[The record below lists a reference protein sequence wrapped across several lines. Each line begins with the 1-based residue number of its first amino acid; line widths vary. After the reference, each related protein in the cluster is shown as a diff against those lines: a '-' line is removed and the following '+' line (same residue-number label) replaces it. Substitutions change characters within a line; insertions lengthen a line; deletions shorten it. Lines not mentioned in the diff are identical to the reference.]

1 MNSLADRLR
10 SFLYLERVKLRVQY
24 FPLIKQSSLDD
35 FSLNGGWIELT
46 ADTDLTKV
54 QDKYK
59 FGTLEYK
66 NGSSEL
72 ALFQG
77 WKSHYRRITSG
88 MPLYRKCN
96 ILGFIANNNT
106 KFVFI
111 PEVSI
116 EPIFTGPTIIP
127 VVYNNWHMNRFSI
140 VNFIPQ
146 NLSTKIFNKILLN
159 FTLLDDWITP
169 AFRFEE
175 AYTGMQTKVKM
186 AKPIVLAYFT
196 YRGQLFKVELVGNI
210 SKKNGQN
217 DKYVNY
223 KNDSWILIE
232 GENSISS
239 EQAIFFATELRKMF
253 SVVLARPLNTTQLS
267 KKGIDRITHQS
278 LTEDLYFLE
287 MRFKN
292 NKDKLLIYEMFQ
304 EKRDIQLNNL
314 IPNWFNKGENFE
326 LLIQDYLLTISYNET
341 VQNKLINLTE
351 GIEAYYRDKDENLHQ
366 KLEDM
371 LNSLAE
377 YIQDTLEKNVG
388 DLDTWLSEIKDTRVY
403 IAHGDRKEHV
413 IDDFMELSRDVDTL
427 QYLTQ
432 YFILQELGM
441 KIEGKERVKI
451 NLDSFFNTEEI

>member
-1 MNSLADRLR
+1 MQL
-10 SFLYLERVKLRVQY
+10 
-24 FPLIKQSSLDD
+24 FPLIKYSSLDD

-46 ADTDLTKV
+46 ADTDLKEL

-59 FGTLEYK
+59 FGTLKYK

-88 MPLYRKCN
+88 MPLYRKRN
-96 ILGFIANNNT
+96 ILGFIANDNT

-116 EPIFTGPTIIP
+116 EPVFTGPTIIP

-146 NLSTKIFNKILLN
+146 NLSTKIFNKVLLN
-159 FTLLDDWITP
+159 FTLLNDWVKPPI
-169 AFRFEE
+169 RFEKV
-175 AYTGMQTKVKM
+175 YSSMQTKVKST
-186 AKPIVLAYFT
+186 APIVLAYFT
-196 YRGQLFKVELVGNI
+196 YEGQLFKVGLVGNL
-210 SKKNGQN
+210 SKKYGQN
-217 DKYVNY
+217 DKYINY

-232 GENSISS
+232 GENNISS
-239 EQAIFFATELRKMF
+239 EKAIFFATELRKMF

-267 KKGIDRITHQS
+267 KKGIDKISQEH

-287 MRFKN
+287 PGFKN
-292 NKDKLLIYEMFQ
+292 NKDKLFIYEMFL
-304 EKRDIQLNNL
+304 ENVDIQLNNL
-314 IPNWFNKGENFE
+314 IPNWFNKNENFE
-326 LLIQDYLLTISYNET
+326 LLVQDYLLTISYNET

-351 GIEAYYRDKDENLHQ
+351 GIEAYYRDKDENLCQ
-366 KLEDM
+366 KIKDM
-371 LNSLAE
+371 LHSLPT
-377 YIQDTLEKNVG
+377 YIIYTLEKRVG
-388 DLDTWLSEIKDTRVY
+388 DIDTWALAIKQTRVY
-403 IAHGDRKEHV
+403 IAHGDKKANV
-413 IDDFMELSRDVDTL
+413 IDDFMEFSRDVDAI

-441 KIEGKERVKI
+441 KIRDEQRVKMV
-451 NLDSFFNTEEI
+451 LDDCFNTEKL

>member
-1 MNSLADRLR
+1 
-10 SFLYLERVKLRVQY
+10 
-24 FPLIKQSSLDD
+24 
-35 FSLNGGWIELT
+35 
-46 ADTDLTKV
+46 
-54 QDKYK
+54 
-59 FGTLEYK
+59 
-66 NGSSEL
+66 
-72 ALFQG
+72 
-77 WKSHYRRITSG
+77 
-88 MPLYRKCN
+88 
-96 ILGFIANNNT
+96 
-106 KFVFI
+106 
-111 PEVSI
+111 
-116 EPIFTGPTIIP
+116 
-127 VVYNNWHMNRFSI
+127 
-140 VNFIPQ
+140 
-146 NLSTKIFNKILLN
+146 
-159 FTLLDDWITP
+159 
-169 AFRFEE
+169 
-175 AYTGMQTKVKM
+175 
-186 AKPIVLAYFT
+186 
-196 YRGQLFKVELVGNI
+196 
-210 SKKNGQN
+210 
-217 DKYVNY
+217 
-223 KNDSWILIE
+223 
-232 GENSISS
+232 
-239 EQAIFFATELRKMF
+239 
-253 SVVLARPLNTTQLS
+253 
-267 KKGIDRITHQS
+267 
-278 LTEDLYFLE
+278 

-371 LNSLAE
+371 LNSLPE